1 MYAYIEGRLALKE
14 PTFLVVD
21 VGGVGYEI
29 KVSLNT
35 YLTLKSVDKAR
46 LYTYLHVKE
55 DIMVLYGFHNRPE
68 KEIFMNLISI
78 SGVGPGTA
86 LMILSSMSAHE
97 LQEAIVNEEVKRIQ
111 SVKGI
116 GAKTAQRIILELK
129 DKISREGFAGRT
141 EAIETISHNTRRNEA
156 LTALTTLGINKVV
169 AEKTI
174 DTILKTSGGNIS
186 LEDLIKQA
194 LKTS

>member
-21 VGGVGYEI
+21 VGGIGYEI

-35 YLTLKSVDKAR
+35 YLALKPVDKAR

-55 DIMVLYGFHNRPE
+55 DAMALYGFHDKPE
-68 KEIFMNLISI
+68 KDIFMNLISI
-78 SGVGPGTA
+78 SGIGPGTA
-86 LMILSSMSAHE
+86 LMILSSMSPLE
-97 LQEAIVNEEVKRIQ
+97 LQQAIVNGEAVRIQ

-129 DKISREGFAGRT
+129 DKIAKEGVAGKT
-141 EAIETISHNTRRNEA
+141 DAIEAFAHNTKRNEA

-174 DTILKTSGGNIS
+174 DSILKTSGGDIS
-186 LEDLIKQA
+186 LEDLIKRA
-194 LKTS
+194 LKSS